1 MDPLKQIFHP
11 IRQAVLPQPSNVV
24 EMQDVKQHR
33 RYLFLMIV
41 GVMVIC
47 CCTAIGV
54 SAFIFQAFNFILTQ
68 INSALH

>member
-1 MDPLKQIFHP
+1 MDPLNKIFHP
-11 IRQAVLPQPSNVV
+11 IRQAILPQPSNVV
-24 EMQDVKQHR
+24 ETEDVKQHKR
-33 RYLFLMIV
+33 NLLLTIV

-54 SAFIFQAFNFILTQ
+54 SAFILQAFNFILAQ